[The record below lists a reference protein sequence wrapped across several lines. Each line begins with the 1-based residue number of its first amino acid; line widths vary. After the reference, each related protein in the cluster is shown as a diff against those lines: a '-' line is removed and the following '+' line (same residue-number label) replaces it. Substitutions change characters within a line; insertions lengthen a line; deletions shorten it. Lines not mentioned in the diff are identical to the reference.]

1 MRYRAMA
8 ALARRRRRR
17 SIRFSL
23 GVMGRYVPARRLVL
37 VPRGHRKEVRSRCGS
52 EWMKRRQIVLG
63 WWRARAAP
71 LPSRAPCSLFTQ
83 RRMTTNLHYLLRR
96 SSENPKV
103 LNWALQAQ
111 AKLNERLSPTRDRLN
126 FTPVSLAPERPMLGF
141 PFVRIAPARIGPYA
155 IPDPFQDRPSVNAP
169 NAVAVGSTKVRD
181 LFSAHVVAA
190 FLRSVAKAFPDVVLE
205 LRDESGQFVMP
216 LGVIIRSGGRLEL
229 NADVLNGERV
239 KVLEATGDPQAAAPF
254 LWAEAQALNGQFL
267 SDTTATD
274 CEEVPEVSQLDLDPE
289 VFGQASV
296 GDIARFFVERVIADT
311 APVAN

>member
-1 MRYRAMA
+1 
-8 ALARRRRRR
+8 
-17 SIRFSL
+17 
-23 GVMGRYVPARRLVL
+23 
-37 VPRGHRKEVRSRCGS
+37 
-52 EWMKRRQIVLG
+52 
-63 WWRARAAP
+63 
-71 LPSRAPCSLFTQ
+71 
-83 RRMTTNLHYLLRR
+83 MTTNLHYLLRR